1 MGHGQLLILA
11 VLTQRLNESSIC
23 LSRLDRRKVTAISRS
38 RVLLPV
44 ALIGQTLFGNLDF
57 SSTVLSVF
65 DAANGEI
72 VETSRVFLQR
82 HR

>member
-1 MGHGQLLILA
+1 MNRAFAFLGSLDE
-11 VLTQRLNESSIC
+11 RLRPLVDLEFFS
-23 LSRLDRRKVTAISRS
+23 
-38 RVLLPV
+38 PV
-44 ALIGQTLFGNLDF
+44 ALIGQTLLGNLDF

-82 HR
+82 

>member
-1 MGHGQLLILA
+1 MRHGQLLIRG
-11 VLTQRLNESSIC
+11 VLTQGLMNRAFAFLGSI
-23 LSRLDRRKVTAISRS
+23 DERKR
-38 RVLLPV
+38 LLPLVDLEFFSV

-57 SSTVLSVF
+57 SSTVLSMF

-82 HR
+82 